1 LLYQG
6 VQIPASPGSDQ
17 CRKLSPHLGRLCPR
31 LGGAS
36 SDLIVD
42 NKDLKWEPNM
52 PMDTILSELVLLAL
66 LLAVVVLSSKV

>member
-1 LLYQG
+1 M
-6 VQIPASPGSDQ
+6 
-17 CRKLSPHLGRLCPR
+17 
-31 LGGAS
+31 GGAS

-52 PMDTILSELVLLAL
+52 PMDTIMSELVLLAL